1 LVLEYSSKTKN
12 HYTELKTSLDVFKS
26 KQGVRG
32 LFFSKTV
39 FVMDRRLMMQEKEEP
54 LRHFGIPK
62 KCHECEGLTKDGKQ
76 CKRPASCHL
85 QCQHYC
91 WQHASLHVKGKQCH
105 DLPGPP
111 DILFHQLH
119 PYNKIPG
126 QPERDVYITDEEWK
140 EPVLEGNCA
149 YWAVCQ
155 LFNARFMSIENF
167 FRWMRDESPWYKE
180 HPEVRRPVVGDG
192 LRPEAINEFLQSH
205 MRVKVGNKMMHLSVT
220 DLAAPI
226 VVNAITARQRQ
237 YFHAYL
243 NSVTNDYD
251 GPPGILLRGMAFFNR
266 QTGQYRKNP
275 PPTPRPPN
283 LESEGHIVCLKR
295 INGDWMV
302 YDSNSRDNHPML
314 ASFQNT
320 IQEYHYVVI
329 WIALVRYI
337 V

>member
-1 LVLEYSSKTKN
+1 
-12 HYTELKTSLDVFKS
+12 
-26 KQGVRG
+26 
-32 LFFSKTV
+32 
-39 FVMDRRLMMQEKEEP
+39 MQEKEEP

-140 EPVLEGNCA
+140 DPVLEGNCA

-226 VVNAITARQRQ
+226 VVNSITARQRQ

-266 QTGQYRKNP
+266 QNGQYRKKPSTHPKTTEFGVRRAHCVFEAHKRRLDGVRFKQSRQSSHACQFSKHNSGIP
-275 PPTPRPPN
+275 LRRDLDRSCSIH
-283 LESEGHIVCLKR
+283 LEHSVP
-295 INGDWMV
+295 
-302 YDSNSRDNHPML
+302 Y
-314 ASFQNT
+314 A
-320 IQEYHYVVI
+320 
-329 WIALVRYI
+329 
-337 V
+337 